1 MKQRSGEKGGPKKTV
16 LDGRSAPEMNRQ
28 HAESVDVTR
37 PNGHHLD
44 DKLRETLAVLARD
57 GLARQLRP
65 IDSADGV
72 VISSGHQRLI
82 NFAANDYLGLA
93 NHPEVLEGGIQAARA
108 FGSGANASRLISG
121 SLRPH
126 LALEEAL
133 AQFQKSERALVF
145 ESGQAAAHGTIP
157 ALLGHDDFVVL
168 DRLAHA
174 CLIDGAKLSGAHLRV
189 YAHNDLESLETVLRR
204 IRRSSDRARILI
216 ATESLFSMDGDTC
229 PLQALLNLKS
239 RYGAWLL
246 LDEAHAVGQL
256 GPEGRG
262 LAIDAAAE
270 VEVRMG
276 TLSKGFGV
284 AGGFITGSATLI
296 EYLVNRA
303 RTFIFSTAP
312 PPFVTG
318 AAMASLRIITSGE
331 GEIRRTRLRENIAQL
346 RSEIHGLLGE
356 FAIAPLIVGSE
367 LASLKLA
374 TELWERGFFVPA
386 IRFPTVHK
394 NQARLRFAVSAVHE
408 HSQISELGA
417 HVRTRI
423 GDIQAGHGRFAGRN
437 D

>member
-1 MKQRSGEKGGPKKTV
+1 MTLNFTGRPD
-16 LDGRSAPEMNRQ
+16 LDSR
-28 HAESVDVTR
+28 
-37 PNGHHLD
+37 
-44 DKLRETLAVLARD
+44 LRETLTTLARD

-65 IDSADGV
+65 IDCVDGV
-72 VISSGHQRLI
+72 VISSGQQRLI
-82 NFAANDYLGLA
+82 NFAANDYLGLT
-93 NHPEVLEGGIQAARA
+93 NHPEVVEAGIRAARE
-108 FGSGANASRLISG
+108 FGSGASASRLISG
-121 SLRPH
+121 SLGPH

-157 ALLGHDDFVVL
+157 ALVARDDFVVL

-189 YAHNDLESLETVLRR
+189 YAHNDLESLETALRR
-204 IRRSSDRARILI
+204 IRRSSDLARILI
-216 ATESLFSMDGDTC
+216 VTESLFSMDGDTC
-229 PLQALLNLKS
+229 PLQTLLEMKS

-284 AGGFITGSATLI
+284 AGGFIAGSATLI

-303 RTFIFSTAP
+303 RAFIFSTAP

-318 AAMASLRIITSGE
+318 AALASLRIITSEE
-331 GEIRRTRLRENIAQL
+331 GEIRRARLGKNIAQL
-346 RSEIHGLLGE
+346 RSEICGLLGE

-367 LASLKLA
+367 LESLKLA
-374 TELWERGFFVPA
+374 AELWERGFFVPA
-386 IRFPTVHK
+386 IRFPTVRK
-394 NQARLRFAVSAVHE
+394 GQARLRFALSAGHE
-408 HSQISELGA
+408 QRQISELGTCVRSILGEIQAA
-417 HVRTRI
+417 HVGCADR
-423 GDIQAGHGRFAGRN
+423 DH
-437 D
+437 

>member
-1 MKQRSGEKGGPKKTV
+1 MVFYCAHRFA
-16 LDGRSAPEMNRQ
+16 L
-28 HAESVDVTR
+28 ESHGMTSR
-37 PNGHHLD
+37 ATAGHHLD
-44 DKLRETLAVLARD
+44 DQLRETLNTLSRD
-57 GLARQLRP
+57 GLTRRLRP
-65 IDSADGV
+65 FDAVDGV
-72 VISSGHQRLI
+72 LVCSGQHRLI

-93 NHPEVLEGGIQAARA
+93 NHPEVLEAGIQAARE
-108 FGSGANASRLISG
+108 FGSGASASRLISG
-121 SLRPH
+121 SLGPH

-133 AQFQKSERALVF
+133 AQFQKSDRALVF
-145 ESGQAAAHGTIP
+145 ESGQAAAQGAIRV
-157 ALLGHDDFVVL
+157 LVGRDDFVIL

-204 IRRSSDRARILI
+204 IRRSSDQARVLI

-229 PLQALLNLKS
+229 PLQALVELKS

-256 GPEGRG
+256 GSAGRG
-262 LAIDAAAE
+262 VAVDLASE

-284 AGGFITGSATLI
+284 AGGFIAGSATLI

-312 PPFVTG
+312 PPFVAG
-318 AAMASLRIITSGE
+318 AASAALRIIISEE
-331 GEIRRTRLRENIAQL
+331 GELRRARLRENIALL

-367 LASLKLA
+367 FACLKLA
-374 TELWERGFFVPA
+374 AELWERGFFVPA
-386 IRFPTVHK
+386 IRFPTVRK
-394 NQARLRFAVSAVHE
+394 SQARLRFAVSAAHE
-408 HSQISELGA
+408 FGQISALGA
-417 HVRTRI
+417 CIRNIT
-423 GDIQAGHGRFAGRN
+423 GEGHEGPSARDHQSAAHAGRGSGLK
-437 D
+437 